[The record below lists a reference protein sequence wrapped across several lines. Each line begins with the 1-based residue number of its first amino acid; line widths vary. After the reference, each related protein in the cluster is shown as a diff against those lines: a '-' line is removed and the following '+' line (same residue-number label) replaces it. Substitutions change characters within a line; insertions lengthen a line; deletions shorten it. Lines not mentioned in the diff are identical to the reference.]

1 MSAANCPE
9 TPRQKMISMMY
20 IVLTAML
27 ALNVST
33 DVLNGFT
40 LVQESLN
47 KTLHSAELKNTAL
60 YNQFDDLKAQ
70 NPQKVGE
77 WLDKANEVKKQTQA
91 LYDEIEQLKVDMAKA
106 ADGETGDYHN
116 LQSKDNTDV
125 GAQIALDSTKPQKE
139 QRGVILKGNLNVYA
153 QNMAKLLEGD
163 SAKVASVLETYNTED
178 RIVNGD
184 PQSWE
189 TARFI
194 SMPVSAC
201 ITLLTKI
208 QTDLRYTESEVVGHL
223 KNAVDASDFR
233 VNKITA
239 EVIPVSSY
247 ITRGGTYQA
256 RIILAAVDSTQRP
269 KITLNGETLEN
280 SDYEVACPKVGT
292 FDIEG
297 KIELPR
303 ANGSVQSYPFSSSY
317 IVGEPT
323 AIISADMMNVLYAG
337 IENPISVSVPGVP
350 AQNIQVSVSN
360 ADMKRTAKGWS
371 IKPRKVGQD
380 CNISVS
386 AKMADG
392 KVQSIGKKPFRV
404 KQLPPPIAYI
414 SYNSDGS
421 EAKYKGQGRPIS
433 KGNLM
438 SAKGIR
444 AELDDADLDVKYRV
458 VGYDLTFFDSMGNSI
473 VKSSEGAAF
482 TSEQKDIMRKM
493 SKGKKFFISRI
504 RAIGQDGIER
514 VLPAIDVTVN

>member
-47 KTLHSAELKNTAL
+47 KTLTSAELKNTAL
-60 YNQFDDLKAQ
+60 YNQFEDLKTQ

-77 WLDKANEVKKQTQA
+77 WLDKANDVKKQTQA
-91 LYDEIEQLKVDMAKA
+91 LYDEIEQLKVDMAIA
-106 ADGETGDYHN
+106 ADGETGDYKN
-116 LQSKDNTDV
+116 LENKDNTDV

-139 QRGVILKGNLNVYA
+139 QRGVILKGNLNIYA
-153 QNMAKLLEGD
+153 QNMANLIAGD
-163 SAKVASVLETYNTED
+163 TAKVAGILETFNTED
-178 RIVNGD
+178 KVVNGD

-189 TARFI
+189 TARFS

-208 QTDLRYTESEVVGHL
+208 QTDLRYTESEVVSSL
-223 KNAVDASDFR
+223 KNQVDASDFR

-269 KITLNGETLEN
+269 RITLNGDVLESSN
-280 SDYEVACPKVGT
+280 YEVACPKVGT
-292 FDIEG
+292 FEIAG

-303 ANGSVQSYPFSSSY
+303 ADGSVQSYDYKSSY

-323 AIISADMMNVLYAG
+323 AIISADMMNVFYAG
-337 IENPISVSVPGVP
+337 IDNPISVSVPGVP
-350 AQNIQVSVSN
+350 AQNIQVSITN
-360 ADMKRTAKGWS
+360 ADIKRTAKGWS
-371 IKPRKVGQD
+371 VKPRKVGQD
-380 CNISVS
+380 CIISVS

-392 KVQSIGKKPFRV
+392 KVQGIGKKPFRV
-404 KQLPPPIAYI
+404 KMLPDPVAYI
-414 SYNSDGS
+414 SYQSDGR
-421 EAKYKGQGRPIS
+421 EQKYKGQGKPIS
-433 KGNLM
+433 KGNLV
-438 SAKGIR
+438 SAPGIR
-444 AELDDADLDVKYRV
+444 AELPNADLDVKYRV
-458 VGYDLTFFDSMGNSI
+458 VGYELTFFDSMGNALT
-473 VKSSEGAAF
+473 KASSAAAF
-482 TSEQKDIMRKM
+482 TSEQKQIMQRM
-493 SKGKKFFISRI
+493 TKGKKFFISRI
-504 RAIGQDGIER
+504 RAVGPDGIER